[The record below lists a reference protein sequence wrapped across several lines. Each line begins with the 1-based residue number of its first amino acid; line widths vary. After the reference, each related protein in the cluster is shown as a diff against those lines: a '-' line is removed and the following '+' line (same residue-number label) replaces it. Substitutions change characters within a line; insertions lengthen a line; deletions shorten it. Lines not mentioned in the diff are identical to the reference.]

1 MRFNPAVCA
10 AFVFLFIGFVLTLA
24 GQTAFRPYGILGARP
39 TSEQL
44 ASTKRLNAIL
54 MDGWKLTPEKAAQ
67 LETKLAQNP
76 ENVAVRLLLI
86 SYYCQYT
93 LQERRVRHVLELIER
108 HPDADVFQALDTI
121 TRISP
126 GDDPITNRPADY
138 VRAKALWQQQVSRFP
153 SDTKVL
159 SNAAMAVSSGDPE
172 LALQWIKAARSAD
185 GGNGEWTTWL
195 AKIYADTIRWSFWDG
210 KSTMTFTGDAE
221 DFRHD
226 PFELPS
232 SMHDAI
238 KRELETSSD
247 ASLVKAVGDTLV
259 REVRLLREKSG
270 GPAAKQFSYITPE
283 LQQLAEF
290 GEILRGRARTLVTN

>member
-1 MRFNPAVCA
+1 M
-10 AFVFLFIGFVLTLA
+10 
-24 GQTAFRPYGILGARP
+24 
-39 TSEQL
+39 
-44 ASTKRLNAIL
+44 
-54 MDGWKLTPEKAAQ
+54 
-67 LETKLAQNP
+67 
-76 ENVAVRLLLI
+76 
-86 SYYCQYT
+86 
-93 LQERRVRHVLELIER
+93 
-108 HPDADVFQALDTI
+108 
-121 TRISP
+121 
-126 GDDPITNRPADY
+126 
-138 VRAKALWQQQVSRFP
+138 RAKALWQQQVSRFP
-153 SDTKVL
+153 LDTKVL

-172 LALQWIKAARSAD
+172 LALQWVKAARRAD
-185 GGNGEWTTWL
+185 VGNGEWTTWL
-195 AKIYADTIRWSFWDG
+195 AKIYADAIRWSFWDG

-247 ASLVKAVGDTLV
+247 ASLVKAVGDALV

-270 GPAAKQFSYITPE
+270 RSAATQFSFITPE

>member
-10 AFVFLFIGFVLTLA
+10 ASVFLFIGSVLTLA
-24 GQTAFRPYGILGARP
+24 GQTAFRPYGILGGRP

-44 ASTKRLNAIL
+44 ASTNRLNAIL

-67 LETKLAQNP
+67 LERKLAQNP

-93 LQERRVRHVLELIER
+93 LQERRVRHVLELIES
-108 HPDADVFQALDTI
+108 HPDADAFQALDTI

-126 GDDPITNRPADY
+126 GDPTSNRPEDY

-153 SDTKVL
+153 LDTKVL
-159 SNAAMAVSSGDPE
+159 SNAAMALSYGDPE

-185 GGNGEWTTWL
+185 AGNGEWTTWL

-226 PFELPS
+226 PFALPS

-238 KRELETSSD
+238 KKELETSTD
-247 ASLVKAVGDTLV
+247 AALIKAVGDALV

-270 GPAAKQFSYITPE
+270 GSAAKPFSFITPE

-290 GEILRGRARTLVTN
+290 GESLRGRARTMVTN

>member
-1 MRFNPAVCA
+1 MRFNPTACA
-10 AFVFLFIGFVLTLA
+10 AFVFLFIGSVLTLA

-44 ASTKRLNAIL
+44 ASSKRLNAIL
-54 MDGWKLTPEKAAQ
+54 MDGWKLTPEKAGQ

-108 HPDADVFQALDTI
+108 HPDADAFYALNTI

-126 GDDPITNRPADY
+126 GDPTSNRPEDY

-185 GGNGEWTTWL
+185 AGNGEWTTWL

-210 KSTMTFTGDAE
+210 KSTMTFTGDTE

-226 PFELPS
+226 PFQLPS

-247 ASLVKAVGDTLV
+247 ASLVKAVGDALV
-259 REVRLLREKSG
+259 REVRLLREKKGSAPG
-270 GPAAKQFSYITPE
+270 RLSWITPE

-290 GEILRGRARTLVTN
+290 GESLRGRARTMTN